1 MKIDEKIKAAVPSLS
16 AEEIMSMIPGVE
28 EYAEIEAYTF
38 SSMPS
43 PHMTLETMLKLSKFT
58 TELVERED
66 IDGVVIT
73 HGTDTLE
80 ETAYLLDLTVRTK
93 KPVVVT
99 GAMRSGSELGYDGPF
114 NLATS
119 ICTAI
124 SDEAVGRG
132 VLVCFN
138 GELNSASEVTK
149 ANSMAL
155 NAFRTPNFGPIGI
168 VDNDNVIFYR
178 DANYSEKYDV
188 FVTALITKNVAIEQ
202 YKKSEEVKVGNAE
215 EKARGIIDDALKTA
229 ETKKREALLEAKEE
243 AIKTKNE
250 IERESKERRAELQRY
265 EKRVL
270 SKEETLDKK
279 SDALEKKENKL
290 NAKNAD
296 LDRQK
301 KELEEIKASHL
312 QELEK
317 ISGLTTE
324 QAKEYLLKSVEEDVK
339 HETAVLVKE
348 LNKKAK
354 EEADKKAKDY
364 VVTAI

>member
-1 MKIDEKIKAAVPSLS
+1 MKKIAIIFNGGTISMKIDEKIKAAVPSLS
-16 AEEIMSMIPGVE
+16 ADEIMSMIPGVE
-28 EYAEIEAYTF
+28 DYAEIEAYTF

-58 TELVERED
+58 TELVERDD

-80 ETAYLLDLTVRTK
+80 ETAYLLDLTVKTK

-124 SDEAVGRG
+124 SGEAVGRG

-178 DANYSEKYDV
+178 DANHLEKYDV
-188 FVTALITKNVAIEQ
+188 SKIEKQVALIKCVVDMDSSYIDYLIEKGYGGIVIEALGRGNVPPKMVEGIKKAIELEIPVVVVSRCFEGRVFESYGYEGGGKQ
-202 YKKSEEVKVGNAE
+202 LKNLGVIFGDTLPGQ
-215 EKARGIIDDALKTA
+215 KARIKLIL
-229 ETKKREALLEAKEE
+229 
-243 AIKTKNE
+243 AINSGMNIHE
-250 IERESKERRAELQRY
+250 VA
-265 EKRVL
+265 RVF
-270 SKEETLDKK
+270 
-279 SDALEKKENKL
+279 
-290 NAKNAD
+290 
-296 LDRQK
+296 
-301 KELEEIKASHL
+301 
-312 QELEK
+312 
-317 ISGLTTE
+317 
-324 QAKEYLLKSVEEDVK
+324 
-339 HETAVLVKE
+339 
-348 LNKKAK
+348 
-354 EEADKKAKDY
+354 
-364 VVTAI
+364 

>member
-1 MKIDEKIKAAVPSLS
+1 MKKIAIIFNGGTISMKIDEKIKAAVPSLS

-66 IDGVVIT
+66 KDGVVIT

-188 FVTALITKNVAIEQ
+188 SEIKKQVALIKCVVDMDSSYIDYLIEKGCGGIVIEALGRGNVPPKMVDGI
-202 YKKSEEVKVGNAE
+202 KKATELNIPVVVVSRCFEGRVFESYGYEGGGKQLKDLGVIFGDTLPGQ
-215 EKARGIIDDALKTA
+215 KARIKLIL
-229 ETKKREALLEAKEE
+229 
-243 AIKTKNE
+243 AINSGMNIHE
-250 IERESKERRAELQRY
+250 IARAF
-265 EKRVL
+265 
-270 SKEETLDKK
+270 
-279 SDALEKKENKL
+279 
-290 NAKNAD
+290 
-296 LDRQK
+296 
-301 KELEEIKASHL
+301 
-312 QELEK
+312 
-317 ISGLTTE
+317 
-324 QAKEYLLKSVEEDVK
+324 
-339 HETAVLVKE
+339 
-348 LNKKAK
+348 
-354 EEADKKAKDY
+354 
-364 VVTAI
+364 

>member
-1 MKIDEKIKAAVPSLS
+1 MKKIAIIFNGGTISMKIDEKIKAAVPSLS
-16 AEEIMSMIPGVE
+16 ADEIMSMIPGVE
-28 EYAEIEAYTF
+28 DYAEIEAYTF

-58 TELVERED
+58 TELVERDD

-80 ETAYLLDLTVRTK
+80 ETAYLLDLTVKTK

-178 DANYSEKYDV
+178 DANHLEKYDV
-188 FVTALITKNVAIEQ
+188 SKIEKQVALIKCVVDMDSSYIDYLIERGYGGIVIEALGRGNVPPKMVEGIKKAIELEIPVVVVSRCFEGRVFESYGYEGGGKQ
-202 YKKSEEVKVGNAE
+202 LKNLGVIFGDTLPGQ
-215 EKARGIIDDALKTA
+215 KARIKLILAINSGMNIN
-229 ETKKREALLEAKEE
+229 EVAK
-243 AIKTKNE
+243 
-250 IERESKERRAELQRY
+250 
-265 EKRVL
+265 VF
-270 SKEETLDKK
+270 
-279 SDALEKKENKL
+279 
-290 NAKNAD
+290 
-296 LDRQK
+296 
-301 KELEEIKASHL
+301 
-312 QELEK
+312 
-317 ISGLTTE
+317 
-324 QAKEYLLKSVEEDVK
+324 
-339 HETAVLVKE
+339 
-348 LNKKAK
+348 
-354 EEADKKAKDY
+354 
-364 VVTAI
+364 

>member
-1 MKIDEKIKAAVPSLS
+1 MKKIAIIFNGGTISMKIDEKLKAAVPSLS

-58 TELVERED
+58 TELVERDD

-80 ETAYLLDLTVRTK
+80 ETAYLLDLTVKTK

-178 DANYSEKYDV
+178 DANHLEKYDV
-188 FVTALITKNVAIEQ
+188 SKIEKQVALIKCVVDMDSSYIDYLIEKGYGGIVIEALGRGNVPPKMVEGIKKAIELEIPVVVVSRCFEGRVFESYGYEGGGKQ
-202 YKKSEEVKVGNAE
+202 LKNLGVIFGDTLPGQ
-215 EKARGIIDDALKTA
+215 KARIKLILAINSGMNIH
-229 ETKKREALLEAKEE
+229 EVAK
-243 AIKTKNE
+243 
-250 IERESKERRAELQRY
+250 
-265 EKRVL
+265 VF
-270 SKEETLDKK
+270 
-279 SDALEKKENKL
+279 
-290 NAKNAD
+290 
-296 LDRQK
+296 
-301 KELEEIKASHL
+301 
-312 QELEK
+312 
-317 ISGLTTE
+317 
-324 QAKEYLLKSVEEDVK
+324 
-339 HETAVLVKE
+339 
-348 LNKKAK
+348 
-354 EEADKKAKDY
+354 
-364 VVTAI
+364 

>member
-1 MKIDEKIKAAVPSLS
+1 MKKIAIIFNGGTISMKIDEKIKAAVPSLS

-188 FVTALITKNVAIEQ
+188 SEIKKQVALIKCVVDMDSSYIDYLIEKGCGGIVIEALGRGNVPPKMVDGV
-202 YKKSEEVKVGNAE
+202 KKATELNIPVVVVSRCFEGRVFESYGYEGGGKQLKDLGVIFGDTLPGQ
-215 EKARGIIDDALKTA
+215 KARIKLIL
-229 ETKKREALLEAKEE
+229 
-243 AIKTKNE
+243 AINSGMNIHE
-250 IERESKERRAELQRY
+250 IARAF
-265 EKRVL
+265 
-270 SKEETLDKK
+270 
-279 SDALEKKENKL
+279 
-290 NAKNAD
+290 
-296 LDRQK
+296 
-301 KELEEIKASHL
+301 
-312 QELEK
+312 
-317 ISGLTTE
+317 
-324 QAKEYLLKSVEEDVK
+324 
-339 HETAVLVKE
+339 
-348 LNKKAK
+348 
-354 EEADKKAKDY
+354 
-364 VVTAI
+364 

>member
-1 MKIDEKIKAAVPSLS
+1 MKKIAIIFNGGTISMKIDEKIKAAVPSLS

-38 SSMPS
+38 SGMPS
-43 PHMTLETMLKLSKFT
+43 PHMTLETMLKLSEFT

-80 ETAYLLDLTVRTK
+80 ETAYLLDLTVKTK

-178 DANYSEKYDV
+178 DANHLEKYDV
-188 FVTALITKNVAIEQ
+188 SEIKKQVALIKCVVDMDSSYIDYLIEKGCGGIVIEALGRGNVPPKMVEGIKKAIELEIPVVVVSRCFEGRVFESYGYEGGGKQ
-202 YKKSEEVKVGNAE
+202 LKDLGVIFGDTLPGQ
-215 EKARGIIDDALKTA
+215 KARIKLIL
-229 ETKKREALLEAKEE
+229 
-243 AIKTKNE
+243 AINSGMNIHE
-250 IERESKERRAELQRY
+250 IARAF
-265 EKRVL
+265 
-270 SKEETLDKK
+270 
-279 SDALEKKENKL
+279 
-290 NAKNAD
+290 
-296 LDRQK
+296 
-301 KELEEIKASHL
+301 
-312 QELEK
+312 
-317 ISGLTTE
+317 
-324 QAKEYLLKSVEEDVK
+324 
-339 HETAVLVKE
+339 
-348 LNKKAK
+348 
-354 EEADKKAKDY
+354 
-364 VVTAI
+364 

>member
-1 MKIDEKIKAAVPSLS
+1 MKKIAIIFNGGTISMKIDEKIKAAVPSLS
-16 AEEIMSMIPGVE
+16 AEEIMSMSPGVE

-58 TELVERED
+58 TELVERDD

-80 ETAYLLDLTVRTK
+80 ETAYLLDLTVKTK

-178 DANYSEKYDV
+178 DANHLEKYDV
-188 FVTALITKNVAIEQ
+188 SKIEKQVALIKCVVDMDSSYIDYLIEKGYGGIVIEALGRGNVPPKMVEGIKKAIELEIPVVVVSRCFEGRVFESYGYEGGGKQ
-202 YKKSEEVKVGNAE
+202 LKNLGVIFGDTLPGQ
-215 EKARGIIDDALKTA
+215 KARIKLIL
-229 ETKKREALLEAKEE
+229 
-243 AIKTKNE
+243 AINSGMNIHE
-250 IERESKERRAELQRY
+250 VA
-265 EKRVL
+265 RVF
-270 SKEETLDKK
+270 
-279 SDALEKKENKL
+279 
-290 NAKNAD
+290 
-296 LDRQK
+296 
-301 KELEEIKASHL
+301 
-312 QELEK
+312 
-317 ISGLTTE
+317 
-324 QAKEYLLKSVEEDVK
+324 
-339 HETAVLVKE
+339 
-348 LNKKAK
+348 
-354 EEADKKAKDY
+354 
-364 VVTAI
+364 

>member
-1 MKIDEKIKAAVPSLS
+1 MKKIAIIFNGGTISMKIDEKIKAAVPSLS

-28 EYAEIEAYTF
+28 DYAEIEAYTF

-188 FVTALITKNVAIEQ
+188 SEIKKQVALIKCVVDMDSSYIDYLIEKGYGGIVIEALGRGNVPPKMVDGI
-202 YKKSEEVKVGNAE
+202 KKATELNIPVVVVSRCFEGRVFESYGYEGGGKQLKDLGVIFGDTLPGQ
-215 EKARGIIDDALKTA
+215 KARIKLIL
-229 ETKKREALLEAKEE
+229 
-243 AIKTKNE
+243 AINSGMNIHE
-250 IERESKERRAELQRY
+250 VA
-265 EKRVL
+265 RVF
-270 SKEETLDKK
+270 
-279 SDALEKKENKL
+279 
-290 NAKNAD
+290 
-296 LDRQK
+296 
-301 KELEEIKASHL
+301 
-312 QELEK
+312 
-317 ISGLTTE
+317 
-324 QAKEYLLKSVEEDVK
+324 
-339 HETAVLVKE
+339 
-348 LNKKAK
+348 
-354 EEADKKAKDY
+354 
-364 VVTAI
+364 

>member
-1 MKIDEKIKAAVPSLS
+1 MKKIAIIFNGGTISMKIDEKIKAAVPSLS
-16 AEEIMSMIPGVE
+16 ADEIMSMIPGVE
-28 EYAEIEAYTF
+28 DYAEIEAYTF

-43 PHMTLETMLKLSKFT
+43 PHMTLETMLKLSEFT
-58 TELVERED
+58 TELVERDD

-80 ETAYLLDLTVRTK
+80 ETAYLLDLTVKTK

-168 VDNDNVIFYR
+168 VDNDNVIYYR
-178 DANYSEKYDV
+178 DANHLEKYDV
-188 FVTALITKNVAIEQ
+188 SKIEKQVALIKCVVDMDSSYIDYLIEKGYGGIVIEALGRGNVPPKMVEGIKKAIELEIPVVVVSRCFEGRVFESYGYEGGGKQ
-202 YKKSEEVKVGNAE
+202 LKNLGVIFGDTLPGQ
-215 EKARGIIDDALKTA
+215 KARIKLILAINSGMNIH
-229 ETKKREALLEAKEE
+229 EVAK
-243 AIKTKNE
+243 
-250 IERESKERRAELQRY
+250 
-265 EKRVL
+265 VF
-270 SKEETLDKK
+270 
-279 SDALEKKENKL
+279 
-290 NAKNAD
+290 
-296 LDRQK
+296 
-301 KELEEIKASHL
+301 
-312 QELEK
+312 
-317 ISGLTTE
+317 
-324 QAKEYLLKSVEEDVK
+324 
-339 HETAVLVKE
+339 
-348 LNKKAK
+348 
-354 EEADKKAKDY
+354 
-364 VVTAI
+364 

>member
-1 MKIDEKIKAAVPSLS
+1 MKKIAIIFNGGTISMKIDEKIKAAVPSWS

-188 FVTALITKNVAIEQ
+188 SEIKKQVALIKCVVDMDSSYIDYLIEKGCGGIVIEALGRGNVPPKMVDGI
-202 YKKSEEVKVGNAE
+202 KKATELNIPVVVVSRCFEGRVFESYGYEGGGKQLKDLGVIFGDTLPGQ
-215 EKARGIIDDALKTA
+215 KARIKLIL
-229 ETKKREALLEAKEE
+229 
-243 AIKTKNE
+243 AINSGMNIHE
-250 IERESKERRAELQRY
+250 VARAF
-265 EKRVL
+265 
-270 SKEETLDKK
+270 
-279 SDALEKKENKL
+279 
-290 NAKNAD
+290 
-296 LDRQK
+296 
-301 KELEEIKASHL
+301 
-312 QELEK
+312 
-317 ISGLTTE
+317 
-324 QAKEYLLKSVEEDVK
+324 
-339 HETAVLVKE
+339 
-348 LNKKAK
+348 
-354 EEADKKAKDY
+354 
-364 VVTAI
+364 

>member
-1 MKIDEKIKAAVPSLS
+1 MKKIAIIFNGGTISMKIDEKIKAAVPSLS

-188 FVTALITKNVAIEQ
+188 SEIKKQVALIKCVVDMDSSYIDYLIEKGCGGIVIEALGRGNVPPKMVDGI
-202 YKKSEEVKVGNAE
+202 KKSTELNIPEVVVSRCFEGRVFESYGYEGGGKQLKDLGVIFGDTLPGQ
-215 EKARGIIDDALKTA
+215 KARIKLIL
-229 ETKKREALLEAKEE
+229 
-243 AIKTKNE
+243 AINSGMNIHE
-250 IERESKERRAELQRY
+250 IARAF
-265 EKRVL
+265 
-270 SKEETLDKK
+270 
-279 SDALEKKENKL
+279 
-290 NAKNAD
+290 
-296 LDRQK
+296 
-301 KELEEIKASHL
+301 
-312 QELEK
+312 
-317 ISGLTTE
+317 
-324 QAKEYLLKSVEEDVK
+324 
-339 HETAVLVKE
+339 
-348 LNKKAK
+348 
-354 EEADKKAKDY
+354 
-364 VVTAI
+364 

>member
-1 MKIDEKIKAAVPSLS
+1 MKKIAIIFNGGTISMKIDEKIKAAVPSLS

-58 TELVERED
+58 TELVERDD

-80 ETAYLLDLTVRTK
+80 ETAYLLDLTVKTK

-178 DANYSEKYDV
+178 DANHLEKYDV
-188 FVTALITKNVAIEQ
+188 SKIEKQVALIKCVVDMDSSYIDYLIEKGYGGIVIEALGRGNVPPKMVEGIKKAIELEIPVIVVSRCFEGRVFESYGYEGGGKQ
-202 YKKSEEVKVGNAE
+202 LKNLGVIFGDTLPGQ
-215 EKARGIIDDALKTA
+215 KARIKLIL
-229 ETKKREALLEAKEE
+229 
-243 AIKTKNE
+243 AINSGMNIHE
-250 IERESKERRAELQRY
+250 VA
-265 EKRVL
+265 RVF
-270 SKEETLDKK
+270 
-279 SDALEKKENKL
+279 
-290 NAKNAD
+290 
-296 LDRQK
+296 
-301 KELEEIKASHL
+301 
-312 QELEK
+312 
-317 ISGLTTE
+317 
-324 QAKEYLLKSVEEDVK
+324 
-339 HETAVLVKE
+339 
-348 LNKKAK
+348 
-354 EEADKKAKDY
+354 
-364 VVTAI
+364 

>member
-1 MKIDEKIKAAVPSLS
+1 MKKIAIIFNGGTISMKIDEKIKAAVPSLS

-188 FVTALITKNVAIEQ
+188 SEIKKQVALIKCVVDMDSSYIDYLIEKGCGGIVIEALGRGNVPLKMVDGI
-202 YKKSEEVKVGNAE
+202 KKATELNIPVVVVSRCFEGRVFESYGYEGGGKQLKDLGVIFGDTLPGQ
-215 EKARGIIDDALKTA
+215 KARIKLIL
-229 ETKKREALLEAKEE
+229 
-243 AIKTKNE
+243 AINSGMNIHE
-250 IERESKERRAELQRY
+250 IARAF
-265 EKRVL
+265 
-270 SKEETLDKK
+270 
-279 SDALEKKENKL
+279 
-290 NAKNAD
+290 
-296 LDRQK
+296 
-301 KELEEIKASHL
+301 
-312 QELEK
+312 
-317 ISGLTTE
+317 
-324 QAKEYLLKSVEEDVK
+324 
-339 HETAVLVKE
+339 
-348 LNKKAK
+348 
-354 EEADKKAKDY
+354 
-364 VVTAI
+364 

>member
-1 MKIDEKIKAAVPSLS
+1 MKKIAIIFNGGTISMKIDEKIKAAVPSLS

-28 EYAEIEAYTF
+28 KYAEIEAYTF

-80 ETAYLLDLTVRTK
+80 ETAYLLDLTVKTK

-178 DANYSEKYDV
+178 DANHLEKYDV
-188 FVTALITKNVAIEQ
+188 SEIKKQVALIKCVVDMDSSYIDYLIEKGYGGIVIEALGRGNVPPKMVEGIKKAIELEIPVVVVSRCFEGRVFESYGYEGGGKQ
-202 YKKSEEVKVGNAE
+202 LKNLGVIFGDTLPGQ
-215 EKARGIIDDALKTA
+215 KARIKLIL
-229 ETKKREALLEAKEE
+229 
-243 AIKTKNE
+243 AINSGMNIHE
-250 IERESKERRAELQRY
+250 VA
-265 EKRVL
+265 RVF
-270 SKEETLDKK
+270 
-279 SDALEKKENKL
+279 
-290 NAKNAD
+290 
-296 LDRQK
+296 
-301 KELEEIKASHL
+301 
-312 QELEK
+312 
-317 ISGLTTE
+317 
-324 QAKEYLLKSVEEDVK
+324 
-339 HETAVLVKE
+339 
-348 LNKKAK
+348 
-354 EEADKKAKDY
+354 
-364 VVTAI
+364 

>member
-1 MKIDEKIKAAVPSLS
+1 MKKIAIIFNGGTISMKIDEKIKAAVPSLS
-16 AEEIMSMIPGVE
+16 ADEIMSMIPGVE
-28 EYAEIEAYTF
+28 DYAEIEAYTF

-58 TELVERED
+58 TELVERDD

-80 ETAYLLDLTVRTK
+80 ETAYLLDLTVKTK

-138 GELNSASEVTK
+138 GEVNSASEVTK

-178 DANYSEKYDV
+178 DANHLEKYDV
-188 FVTALITKNVAIEQ
+188 SKIEKQVALIKCVVDMDSSYIDYLIEKGYGGIVIEALGRGNVPPKMVEGIKKAIELEIPVVVVSRCFEGRVFESYGYEGGGKQ
-202 YKKSEEVKVGNAE
+202 LKNLGVIFGDTLPGQ
-215 EKARGIIDDALKTA
+215 KARIKLIL
-229 ETKKREALLEAKEE
+229 
-243 AIKTKNE
+243 AINSGMNIHE
-250 IERESKERRAELQRY
+250 VA
-265 EKRVL
+265 RVF
-270 SKEETLDKK
+270 
-279 SDALEKKENKL
+279 
-290 NAKNAD
+290 
-296 LDRQK
+296 
-301 KELEEIKASHL
+301 
-312 QELEK
+312 
-317 ISGLTTE
+317 
-324 QAKEYLLKSVEEDVK
+324 
-339 HETAVLVKE
+339 
-348 LNKKAK
+348 
-354 EEADKKAKDY
+354 
-364 VVTAI
+364 

>member
-1 MKIDEKIKAAVPSLS
+1 MKKIAIIFNGGTISMKIDEKIKAAVPSLS

-124 SDEAVGRG
+124 FDEAVGRG

-188 FVTALITKNVAIEQ
+188 SEIKKQVALIKCVVDMDSSYIDYLIEKGCGGIVIEALGRGNVPPKMVDGI
-202 YKKSEEVKVGNAE
+202 KKATELNIPVVVVSRCFEGRVFESYGYEGGGKQLKDLGVIFGDTLPGQ
-215 EKARGIIDDALKTA
+215 KARIKLIL
-229 ETKKREALLEAKEE
+229 
-243 AIKTKNE
+243 AINSGMNIHE
-250 IERESKERRAELQRY
+250 IARAF
-265 EKRVL
+265 
-270 SKEETLDKK
+270 
-279 SDALEKKENKL
+279 
-290 NAKNAD
+290 
-296 LDRQK
+296 
-301 KELEEIKASHL
+301 
-312 QELEK
+312 
-317 ISGLTTE
+317 
-324 QAKEYLLKSVEEDVK
+324 
-339 HETAVLVKE
+339 
-348 LNKKAK
+348 
-354 EEADKKAKDY
+354 
-364 VVTAI
+364 

>member
-1 MKIDEKIKAAVPSLS
+1 MKKIAIIFNGGTISMKIDEKIKAAVPSLS
-16 AEEIMSMIPGVE
+16 ADEIMSMIPGVE
-28 EYAEIEAYTF
+28 DYAEIEAYTF

-43 PHMTLETMLKLSKFT
+43 PHMTLETMLKLSEFT
-58 TELVERED
+58 TELVERDD

-80 ETAYLLDLTVRTK
+80 ETAYLLDLTVKTK

-178 DANYSEKYDV
+178 DANHLEKYDV
-188 FVTALITKNVAIEQ
+188 SKIEKQVALIKCVVDMDSSYIDYLIEKGYGGIVIEALGRGNVPPKMVEGIKKAIELEIPVVVVSRCFEGRVFESYGYEGGGKQ
-202 YKKSEEVKVGNAE
+202 LKNLGVIFGDTLPGQ
-215 EKARGIIDDALKTA
+215 KARIKLILAINSGMNIN
-229 ETKKREALLEAKEE
+229 EVAK
-243 AIKTKNE
+243 
-250 IERESKERRAELQRY
+250 
-265 EKRVL
+265 VF
-270 SKEETLDKK
+270 
-279 SDALEKKENKL
+279 
-290 NAKNAD
+290 
-296 LDRQK
+296 
-301 KELEEIKASHL
+301 
-312 QELEK
+312 
-317 ISGLTTE
+317 
-324 QAKEYLLKSVEEDVK
+324 
-339 HETAVLVKE
+339 
-348 LNKKAK
+348 
-354 EEADKKAKDY
+354 
-364 VVTAI
+364 

>member
-16 AEEIMSMIPGVE
+16 ADEIMSMIPGVE
-28 EYAEIEAYTF
+28 DYAEIEAYTF

-58 TELVERED
+58 TELVERDD

-80 ETAYLLDLTVRTK
+80 ETAYLLDLTVKTK

-178 DANYSEKYDV
+178 DANHLEKYDV
-188 FVTALITKNVAIEQ
+188 SKIEKQVALIKCVVDMDSSYIDYLIEKGYGGIVIEALGRGNVPPKMVEGIKKAIELEIPVVVVSRCFEGRVFESYGYEGGGKQ
-202 YKKSEEVKVGNAE
+202 LKNLGVIFGDTLPGQ
-215 EKARGIIDDALKTA
+215 KARIKLIL
-229 ETKKREALLEAKEE
+229 
-243 AIKTKNE
+243 AINSGMNIHE
-250 IERESKERRAELQRY
+250 VA
-265 EKRVL
+265 RVF
-270 SKEETLDKK
+270 
-279 SDALEKKENKL
+279 
-290 NAKNAD
+290 
-296 LDRQK
+296 
-301 KELEEIKASHL
+301 
-312 QELEK
+312 
-317 ISGLTTE
+317 
-324 QAKEYLLKSVEEDVK
+324 
-339 HETAVLVKE
+339 
-348 LNKKAK
+348 
-354 EEADKKAKDY
+354 
-364 VVTAI
+364 

>member
-1 MKIDEKIKAAVPSLS
+1 MKKIAIIFNGGTISMKIDEKIKAAVPSLS
-16 AEEIMSMIPGVE
+16 ADEIMSMIPGVE
-28 EYAEIEAYTF
+28 DYAEIETYTF

-58 TELVERED
+58 TELVERDD

-80 ETAYLLDLTVRTK
+80 ETAYLLDLTVKTK

-178 DANYSEKYDV
+178 DANHLEKYDV
-188 FVTALITKNVAIEQ
+188 SKIEKQVALIKCVVDMDSSYIDYLIEKGYGGIVIEALGRGNVPPKMVEGIKKAIELEIPVVVVSRCFEGRVFESYGYEGGGKQ
-202 YKKSEEVKVGNAE
+202 LKNLGVIFGDTLPGQ
-215 EKARGIIDDALKTA
+215 KARIKLIL
-229 ETKKREALLEAKEE
+229 
-243 AIKTKNE
+243 AINSGMNIHE
-250 IERESKERRAELQRY
+250 VA
-265 EKRVL
+265 RVF
-270 SKEETLDKK
+270 
-279 SDALEKKENKL
+279 
-290 NAKNAD
+290 
-296 LDRQK
+296 
-301 KELEEIKASHL
+301 
-312 QELEK
+312 
-317 ISGLTTE
+317 
-324 QAKEYLLKSVEEDVK
+324 
-339 HETAVLVKE
+339 
-348 LNKKAK
+348 
-354 EEADKKAKDY
+354 
-364 VVTAI
+364 

>member
-1 MKIDEKIKAAVPSLS
+1 MKKIAIIFNGGTISMKIDEKIKAAVPSLS
-16 AEEIMSMIPGVE
+16 ADEIMSMIPGVE
-28 EYAEIEAYTF
+28 DYAEIEAYTF

-58 TELVERED
+58 TELVERDD

-80 ETAYLLDLTVRTK
+80 ETAYLLDLTVKTK

-178 DANYSEKYDV
+178 DVNHLEKYDV
-188 FVTALITKNVAIEQ
+188 SKIEKQVALIKCVVDMDSSYIDYLIEKGYGGIVIEALGRGNVPPKMVEGIKKAIELEIPVVVVSRCFEGRVFESYGYEGGGKQ
-202 YKKSEEVKVGNAE
+202 LKNLGVIFGDTLPGQ
-215 EKARGIIDDALKTA
+215 KARIKLILAINSGMNIN
-229 ETKKREALLEAKEE
+229 EVAK
-243 AIKTKNE
+243 
-250 IERESKERRAELQRY
+250 
-265 EKRVL
+265 VF
-270 SKEETLDKK
+270 
-279 SDALEKKENKL
+279 
-290 NAKNAD
+290 
-296 LDRQK
+296 
-301 KELEEIKASHL
+301 
-312 QELEK
+312 
-317 ISGLTTE
+317 
-324 QAKEYLLKSVEEDVK
+324 
-339 HETAVLVKE
+339 
-348 LNKKAK
+348 
-354 EEADKKAKDY
+354 
-364 VVTAI
+364 

>member
-16 AEEIMSMIPGVE
+16 ADEIMSMIPGVE
-28 EYAEIEAYTF
+28 DYAEIEAYTF

-58 TELVERED
+58 TELVERDD

-80 ETAYLLDLTVRTK
+80 ETAYLLDLTVKTK

-138 GELNSASEVTK
+138 GEVNSASEVTK

-178 DANYSEKYDV
+178 DANHLEKYDV
-188 FVTALITKNVAIEQ
+188 SKIEKQVALIKCVVDMDSSYIDYLIEKGYGGIVIEALGRGNVPPKMVEGIKKAIELEIPVVVVSRCFEGRVFESYGYEGGGKQ
-202 YKKSEEVKVGNAE
+202 LKNLGVIFGDTLPGQ
-215 EKARGIIDDALKTA
+215 KARIKLIL
-229 ETKKREALLEAKEE
+229 
-243 AIKTKNE
+243 AINSGMNIHE
-250 IERESKERRAELQRY
+250 VA
-265 EKRVL
+265 RVF
-270 SKEETLDKK
+270 
-279 SDALEKKENKL
+279 
-290 NAKNAD
+290 
-296 LDRQK
+296 
-301 KELEEIKASHL
+301 
-312 QELEK
+312 
-317 ISGLTTE
+317 
-324 QAKEYLLKSVEEDVK
+324 
-339 HETAVLVKE
+339 
-348 LNKKAK
+348 
-354 EEADKKAKDY
+354 
-364 VVTAI
+364 

>member
-1 MKIDEKIKAAVPSLS
+1 MKKIAIIFNGGTISMKIDEKIKAAVPSLS

-188 FVTALITKNVAIEQ
+188 SEIKKQVALIKCVVDMDSSYIDYLIEKGCGGIVIEALGRGNVPPKMVEGIKKAIELEIPVVVVSRCFEGRVFESYGYEGGGKQ
-202 YKKSEEVKVGNAE
+202 LKNLGVIFGDTLPGQ
-215 EKARGIIDDALKTA
+215 KARIKLILAINSGMNIH
-229 ETKKREALLEAKEE
+229 EVAK
-243 AIKTKNE
+243 
-250 IERESKERRAELQRY
+250 
-265 EKRVL
+265 VF
-270 SKEETLDKK
+270 
-279 SDALEKKENKL
+279 
-290 NAKNAD
+290 
-296 LDRQK
+296 
-301 KELEEIKASHL
+301 
-312 QELEK
+312 
-317 ISGLTTE
+317 
-324 QAKEYLLKSVEEDVK
+324 
-339 HETAVLVKE
+339 
-348 LNKKAK
+348 
-354 EEADKKAKDY
+354 
-364 VVTAI
+364 

>member
-1 MKIDEKIKAAVPSLS
+1 MKKIAIIFNGGTISMKIDEKIKAAVPSLS
-16 AEEIMSMIPGVE
+16 ADEIMSMIPGVE
-28 EYAEIEAYTF
+28 DYAEIEAYTF

-43 PHMTLETMLKLSKFT
+43 PHMTLETMLKLSEFT

-132 VLVCFN
+132 VLVGFN

-188 FVTALITKNVAIEQ
+188 SEIKKQVALIKCVVDMDSSYIDYLIEKGCGGIVIEALGRGNVPPKMVDGI
-202 YKKSEEVKVGNAE
+202 KKATELNIPVVVVSRCFEGRVFESYGYEGGGKQLKDLGVIFGDTLPGQ
-215 EKARGIIDDALKTA
+215 KARIKLILAINSGMNIH
-229 ETKKREALLEAKEE
+229 EVAK
-243 AIKTKNE
+243 
-250 IERESKERRAELQRY
+250 
-265 EKRVL
+265 VF
-270 SKEETLDKK
+270 
-279 SDALEKKENKL
+279 
-290 NAKNAD
+290 
-296 LDRQK
+296 
-301 KELEEIKASHL
+301 
-312 QELEK
+312 
-317 ISGLTTE
+317 
-324 QAKEYLLKSVEEDVK
+324 
-339 HETAVLVKE
+339 
-348 LNKKAK
+348 
-354 EEADKKAKDY
+354 
-364 VVTAI
+364 

>member
-1 MKIDEKIKAAVPSLS
+1 MKKIAIIFNGGTISMKIDEKIKAAVPSLS

-80 ETAYLLDLTVRTK
+80 ETAYLLDLTVKTK

-138 GELNSASEVTK
+138 GEFNSASEVTK

-188 FVTALITKNVAIEQ
+188 SEIKKQVALIKCVVDMDSSYIDYLIEKGCGGIVIEALGRGNVPPKMVDGI
-202 YKKSEEVKVGNAE
+202 KKATELNIPVVVVSRCFEGRVFESYGYEGGGKQLKDLGVIFGDTLPGQ
-215 EKARGIIDDALKTA
+215 KARIKLIL
-229 ETKKREALLEAKEE
+229 
-243 AIKTKNE
+243 AINSGMNIHE
-250 IERESKERRAELQRY
+250 IARAF
-265 EKRVL
+265 
-270 SKEETLDKK
+270 
-279 SDALEKKENKL
+279 
-290 NAKNAD
+290 
-296 LDRQK
+296 
-301 KELEEIKASHL
+301 
-312 QELEK
+312 
-317 ISGLTTE
+317 
-324 QAKEYLLKSVEEDVK
+324 
-339 HETAVLVKE
+339 
-348 LNKKAK
+348 
-354 EEADKKAKDY
+354 
-364 VVTAI
+364 

>member
-1 MKIDEKIKAAVPSLS
+1 MKKIAIIFNGGTISMKIDEKIKAAVPSLS

-38 SSMPS
+38 SGMPS
-43 PHMTLETMLKLSKFT
+43 PHMTLETMLKLSEFT

-80 ETAYLLDLTVRTK
+80 ETAYLLDLTVKTK

-178 DANYSEKYDV
+178 DANHLEKYDV
-188 FVTALITKNVAIEQ
+188 SEIKKQVALIKCVVDMDSSYIDYLIEKGCGGIVIEALGRGNVPPKMVDGIKKAIELEIPVVVVSRCFEGRVFESYGYEGGGKQ
-202 YKKSEEVKVGNAE
+202 LKDLGVIFGDTLPGQ
-215 EKARGIIDDALKTA
+215 KARIKLIL
-229 ETKKREALLEAKEE
+229 
-243 AIKTKNE
+243 AINSGMNIHE
-250 IERESKERRAELQRY
+250 VARAF
-265 EKRVL
+265 
-270 SKEETLDKK
+270 
-279 SDALEKKENKL
+279 
-290 NAKNAD
+290 
-296 LDRQK
+296 
-301 KELEEIKASHL
+301 
-312 QELEK
+312 
-317 ISGLTTE
+317 
-324 QAKEYLLKSVEEDVK
+324 
-339 HETAVLVKE
+339 
-348 LNKKAK
+348 
-354 EEADKKAKDY
+354 
-364 VVTAI
+364 

>member
-1 MKIDEKIKAAVPSLS
+1 MKKIAIIFNGGTISMKIDEKIKAAVPSLS
-16 AEEIMSMIPGVE
+16 ADEIMSMIPGVE
-28 EYAEIEAYTF
+28 DYAEIEAYTF

-58 TELVERED
+58 TELVERDE

-80 ETAYLLDLTVRTK
+80 ETAYLLDLTVKTK

-178 DANYSEKYDV
+178 DANHLEKYDV
-188 FVTALITKNVAIEQ
+188 SEIKKQVALIKCVVDMDSSYIDYLIEKGCGGIVIEALGRGNVPPKMVEGIKKAIELEIPVVVVSRCFEGRVFESYGYEGGGKQ
-202 YKKSEEVKVGNAE
+202 LKDLGVIFGDTLPGQ
-215 EKARGIIDDALKTA
+215 KARIKLIL
-229 ETKKREALLEAKEE
+229 
-243 AIKTKNE
+243 AINSGMNIHE
-250 IERESKERRAELQRY
+250 VARAF
-265 EKRVL
+265 
-270 SKEETLDKK
+270 
-279 SDALEKKENKL
+279 
-290 NAKNAD
+290 
-296 LDRQK
+296 
-301 KELEEIKASHL
+301 
-312 QELEK
+312 
-317 ISGLTTE
+317 
-324 QAKEYLLKSVEEDVK
+324 
-339 HETAVLVKE
+339 
-348 LNKKAK
+348 
-354 EEADKKAKDY
+354 
-364 VVTAI
+364 